1 MDISMKTI
9 IAALSLL
16 LVSGLL
22 HADDVDEA
30 TRDLRERLDAM
41 NSLQGQFEQIM
52 TDLDGTVL
60 EDSQGDFAMAR
71 PGKFDWHTR
80 EPFEQRLV
88 SDHNTIWLY
97 DPDLMQVTVRDFD
110 DELQETP
117 ALILSDEL
125 TELSE
130 RFEIEREQENG
141 RTTFALTPRDNESLF
156 RSLELVFEGEMLR
169 EIRMYD
175 NLDQI
180 SRFELSDLKRN
191 ERIDASRF
199 TFEPPEGVDVLRD

>member
-1 MDISMKTI
+1 MKTI

-16 LVSGLL
+16 LVSGFLY
-22 HADDVDEA
+22 AGEVDEA
-30 TRDLRERLDAM
+30 AQDLRERLDSM
-41 NSLQGQFEQIM
+41 KSLQGKFSQIM
-52 TDLDGTVL
+52 TDLDGMVL
-60 EDSQGDFAMAR
+60 EDSEGDFAMAR

-88 SDHNTIWLY
+88 SDHDTIWLF

-130 RFEIEREQENG
+130 RFEISREEEDG
-141 RTTFALTPRDNESLF
+141 RATFALMPREDEGLF

-191 ERIDASRF
+191 EDIDASRF

>member
-1 MDISMKTI
+1 MPKF
-9 IAALSLL
+9 IAAFTLL
-16 LVSGLL
+16 LASGFLY
-22 HADDVDEA
+22 ADTVGDAA
-30 TRDLRERLDAM
+30 TDLRERLDSM
-41 NSLQGQFEQIM
+41 TSLQGKFDQIM
-52 TDLDGTVL
+52 TDLDGMVL

-80 EPFEQRLV
+80 EPFEQRLI
-88 SDHNTIWLY
+88 SDHETIWLY

-130 RFEIEREQENG
+130 RFEIGRHDEDG
-141 RTTFALTPRDNESLF
+141 RTTFALVPREDEGLF

-180 SRFELSDLKRN
+180 SRFELSDLRRN
-191 ERIDASRF
+191 EAIDASRF